1 MKNYI
6 KLMLVILLFTGCKK
20 LTNVLENTPPNDLVP
35 ENVAQDRKGAIALL
49 NGSYAI
55 LHDRSF
61 YINYEVYPSTL
72 GGTMIRNTGF
82 PDLQFQDNTLNPTIA
97 NVNNYWTGFYKMIN
111 QCNWVVQ
118 LVDQL
123 PAGEMTE
130 QEKDEFKAQ
139 ARGLRAMA
147 TFDALRYYG
156 QFYDVNSAF
165 GVIVKTA
172 PTNFTTRNVKRST
185 VAETYTQ
192 IIEDLDYAIA
202 KSPVFIKTTTF
213 SVTAAK
219 ALKARVLLYK
229 GDYTAAATLADD
241 VIVNGKRTLSPTFAS
256 VFSTGF
262 SSTEMILMRA
272 TNTITSATDAKKT
285 VYTNRQTAVSS
296 WLKTFMAG
304 DSRIAATYNATTNEI
319 LKVNNLT
326 FFSPTYYIRLAEMYL
341 IKAEALARS
350 NAPLAEAKIPL
361 QAIMSRAAGVP
372 KVSLAL
378 TREELLNEIHAEY
391 IKELCFEN
399 GSDWFANIRFDK
411 IRTIKPSVTKVSQY
425 IFPIPES
432 ETFSNTLFG
441 SQNPDY

>member
-6 KLMLVILLFTGCKK
+6 TLIILLLIFTSCKK

-35 ENVAQDRKGAIALL
+35 ENVARDRKGAIALL
-49 NGSYAI
+49 NGCYAG

-61 YINYEVYPSTL
+61 YLYSEIFPATL
-72 GGTMIRNTGF
+72 GGTMIRNTIY
-82 PDLQFQDNTLNPTIA
+82 PDIQFQDNTLNSTIG
-97 NVNNYWTGFYKMIN
+97 NVNNNWTGFYKMIN
-111 QCNWVVQ
+111 QCNWLLQ

-123 PAGEMTE
+123 PEGEMTE
-130 QEKDEFKAQ
+130 LEKDEFKAQ

-156 QFYDVNSAF
+156 QYYDLNSTF
-165 GVIVKTA
+165 GVIVKTT
-172 PTNFTTRNVKRST
+172 PSNFTTRNVKRNT
-185 VAETYTQ
+185 VAETYAL
-192 IIEDLDYAIA
+192 IMEDLDFAIVKA
-202 KSPVFIKTTTF
+202 PLFTKTTSF
-213 SVTAAK
+213 SITAAK

-229 GDYTAAATLADD
+229 GDYAAAATLADD

-256 VFSTGF
+256 VFSTGLN
-262 SSTEMILMRA
+262 STEMILMRA
-272 TNTITSATDAKKT
+272 TNAVTQATNDKRST
-285 VYTNRQTAVSS
+285 YGLRQTAVSP

-326 FFSPTYYIRLAEMYL
+326 FFSPTYFIRLAEIYL
-341 IKAEALARS
+341 IKAEALARN

-361 QAIMSRAAGVP
+361 QAITSRAAGAP
-372 KVSLAL
+372 RISLA
-378 TREELLNEIHAEY
+378 TTKDQLLNEIHAEY

-411 IRTIKPSVTKVSQY
+411 IRTIKPSVTKISQY

-432 ETFSNTLFG
+432 EIFSNTLFG
-441 SQNPDY
+441 IQNPDY